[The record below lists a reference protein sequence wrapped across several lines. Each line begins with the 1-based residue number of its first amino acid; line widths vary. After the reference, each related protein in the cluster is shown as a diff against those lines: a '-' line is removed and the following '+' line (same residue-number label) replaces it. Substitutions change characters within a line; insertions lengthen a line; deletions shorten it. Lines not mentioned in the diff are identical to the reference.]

1 MLRLICGIIS
11 SWICICTYMYGEGR
25 RDVIYISDLDSL
37 ETILGIW
44 KTIFPRRIYAMINLR
59 IGRV

>member
-11 SWICICTYMYGEGR
+11 SWICICTYIYGEGR

-44 KTIFPRRIYAMINLR
+44 ERENHFSTKNLR
-59 IGRV
+59 YDKS